1 VVACTNLNIHGRIII
16 ILKKTVEWKSY
27 KTPKVISVNVSL
39 PKEIDFEGQKV
50 ITGIFKEPVAGR
62 IMLRTLNL
70 DGDKQADLTVH
81 GGPDKA
87 VYAYPIEHYE
97 FWHKVYPNMEM
108 PKGMFGENFTI
119 EGLMENEVT
128 IGDIFQIGS
137 SKVIA
142 TQPRMPCYKLG
153 VKFGRMDVLKK
164 FLASGRSGIYFRVLE
179 EGEVGAGDPIVQ
191 IKKDTNRVA
200 ISDVV
205 RLYASDREDIN
216 TMRRAVK
223 VEALPEGWKD
233 YFLEQIKRVEK
244 NVNKRDKR

>member
-1 VVACTNLNIHGRIII
+1 MPK
-16 ILKKTVEWKSY
+16 IL
-27 KTPKVISVNVSL
+27 SVNVSL

-50 ITGIFKEPVAGR
+50 TTGIFKEPVEGR
-62 IMLRTLNL
+62 VMLRTLNL

-97 FWHKVYPNMEM
+97 FWRKVFPNMEM
-108 PKGMFGENFTI
+108 PNGMFGENFTI
-119 EGLMENEVT
+119 EDLMENEVT

-137 SKVIA
+137 SKVVA

-164 FLASGRSGIYFRVLE
+164 FLASGRSGIYFKVLE

-191 IKKDTNRVA
+191 ITKDPNRIT
-200 ISDVV
+200 ISDIV
-205 RLYASDREDIN
+205 RLYASDREDIK

-233 YFLEQIKRVEK
+233 YFLEQIRRVEK
-244 NVNKRDKR
+244 KQARNKNVGKWEEE